1 MGRKV
6 ELSDN
11 AQDEGQ
17 SQDTQRDHSPSVT
30 LFAGWFVGH
39 AAYFHAGAQG
49 LQGAN

>member
-1 MGRKV
+1 MSRKV

-30 LFAGWFVGH
+30 LSIGCFVYH
-39 AAYFHAGAQG
+39 AANFHAGALG
-49 LQGAN
+49 FEGAN